1 MLKRVVLLF
10 FHRVFF
16 SERTMSS
23 RLYEA
28 RLARVVAHIHD
39 HLDDELD
46 LNRLA
51 EVACL
56 SPYHWHRIYHAF
68 YGETAAA
75 TVRRL
80 RLHRAANELVHGAV
94 PIDSIAERAGYSSVQ
109 AFSRAFQASYRMAPG
124 QFRNEGGASMFVP
137 FDEVRSG
144 DTAMHQVD
152 IRTQNGFTVAAMEHR
167 GSYMNIGRA
176 FEMLFHGLA
185 TRELIDPRARSLG
198 IYFDD
203 PSAVAEDDLRSMA
216 CCELFD
222 ADAVKFE
229 APVSRVEVAGGEFA
243 VLTHVGPYAQ
253 LCFAYQWLYGEWL
266 PKSGRET
273 GEAPVFEVYVNDPR
287 ETVASELVTEIW
299 MPLKTAA

>member
-10 FHRVFF
+10 EHRTDLFPEHGM
-16 SERTMSS
+16 SEK
-23 RLYEA
+23 LYGT
-28 RLARVVAHIHD
+28 RLARVVTYIHD

-56 SPYHWHRIYHAF
+56 SPYHWHRIYHGF

-80 RLHRAANELVHGAV
+80 RLHRAANELLHGEAQ
-94 PIDSIAERAGYSSVQ
+94 IDSIATRAGYSSAQ

-124 QFRNEGGASMFVP
+124 QFRNEGGASMFGAI
-137 FDEVRSG
+137 DGIRSEEG
-144 DTAMHQVD
+144 AMQQHRVD
-152 IRTQNGFTVAAMEHR
+152 IRTQEGFSVAAIEHR
-167 GSYMNIGRA
+167 GDYMGIGRA
-176 FEMLFHGLA
+176 FEMLFHWLA
-185 TRELIDPRARSLG
+185 TRGLVDPRARSLG

-203 PSAVAEDDLRSMA
+203 PSAVPAEDLRSMA
-216 CCELFD
+216 CCELFEP
-222 ADAVKFE
+222 DAVKFE

-253 LCFAYQWLYGEWL
+253 LCFAYQWLYGAWL

-273 GEAPVFEVYVNDPR
+273 GDAPVFEVYLNDPR
-287 ETVASELVTEIW
+287 ETAPADLVTEIW
-299 MPLKTAA
+299 VGVR

>member
-1 MLKRVVLLF
+1 M
-10 FHRVFF
+10 
-16 SERTMSS
+16 SEI
-23 RLYEA
+23 YQA
-28 RLARVVAHIHD
+28 RLARVVAYIHD

-51 EVACL
+51 DVACL
-56 SPYHWHRIYHAF
+56 SPYHWHRIYHGF

-80 RLHRAANELVHGAV
+80 RLHRAANELVRGSGA
-94 PIDSIAERAGYSSVQ
+94 IDTIAERAGYSSVQ

-124 QFRNEGGASMFVP
+124 RFRSEGGASMFVSL
-137 FDEVRSG
+137 DSSDSIRSG
-144 DTAMHQVD
+144 GMAMHQVE
-152 IRTQNGFTVAAMEHR
+152 IRSQGPFTVAAMEHR

-176 FEMLFHGLA
+176 FEMLFHWLA
-185 TRELIDPRARSLG
+185 TRGLVDPRARSLG

-203 PSAVAEDDLRSMA
+203 PAAVAEDELRSMA
-216 CCELFD
+216 CCELFEP
-222 ADAVKFE
+222 DAVKFE

-273 GEAPVFEVYVNDPR
+273 GDAPVFEVYVNDPR
-287 ETVASELVTEIW
+287 GTAPADLVTEIW
-299 MPLKTAA
+299 VQLRAVG